1 MNKPETKLVD
11 VVSDNKQPHY
21 EPYGWQHWPE
31 YPLMSYQFR
40 RGLGETQEGGGAISE
55 MMRAASR
62 MVPGD
67 KESWHVELR
76 SVADRNHRRG
86 DEAER
91 QGHLRTA
98 MNCWLR
104 ASEYYRQ
111 AEFWL
116 EPTDPRRMDT
126 FDQCEKVTQ
135 SFLRYLNPPGE
146 VVQIPYEG
154 GIALAGYFVRSPCA
168 IEKQPVLICCG
179 GLDSFKDEMW
189 FMVAHGA
196 LQRGLSVLMFDGP
209 GQGAT
214 LRRHNIPTR
223 YDYEVPF
230 GCCIDYLE
238 TRSDV
243 DLSRIAVCGSSMG
256 GYYSARAA
264 CFEPRI
270 AACVSHGA
278 NGNLQQSWLERGED
292 HELAM
297 HIKWVVG
304 ANTVAEVIEKL
315 QPFNLLDG
323 TLGKMKC
330 PYLIVHGG
338 HDVLG
343 VTRATT
349 VYEEAKARGVD
360 VTLRFVTEEET
371 GADHCQHDNPTIGQ
385 ELVNDWLADRL
396 GIDQQKLSSRALTSF
411 D

>member
-1 MNKPETKLVD
+1 MNESGTKQ
-11 VVSDNKQPHY
+11 QPHY
-21 EPYGWQHWPE
+21 EPYGWEHWPE
-31 YPLMSYQFR
+31 HPLMSYQFR

-55 MMRAASR
+55 LMRAASR

-67 KESWHVELR
+67 QESWYTEMRHI
-76 SVADRNHRRG
+76 ADRNRERG
-86 DEAER
+86 DAEER
-91 QGHLRTA
+91 QGHMRTA

-116 EPTDPRRMDT
+116 EPADQRRIAT
-126 FDQCEKVTQ
+126 FDQCEEVTQ
-135 SFLRYLNPPGE
+135 KFLRCLNPPGE

-154 GIALAGYFVRSPCA
+154 DATLSAYFVRSPHA
-168 IEKQPVLICCG
+168 VEKQPVLVCCG

-196 LQRGLSVLMFDGP
+196 LQRGMSVLMFDGP

-214 LRRHNIPTR
+214 LRRHKIPTR
-223 YDYEVPF
+223 YDYEVPV
-230 GCCIDYLE
+230 GRCIDYLE

-256 GYYSARAA
+256 GYYSARAG

-278 NGNLQQSWLERGED
+278 NGNLQETWKERGED
-292 HELAM
+292 HPLAM

-304 ANTVAEVIEKL
+304 ANSINEVIEKL
-315 QPFNLLDG
+315 QPFNVLDG
-323 TLGKMKC
+323 TLERMKC

-343 VTRATT
+343 VTRAQK
-349 VYEEAKARGVD
+349 VYDEAKARGVN

-371 GADHCQHDNPTIGQ
+371 GAEHCQHDNPTIGQ
-385 ELVNDWLADRL
+385 ELVNDWLADL
-396 GIDQQKLSSRALTSF
+396 FGIDQRKLFIQTLSSF